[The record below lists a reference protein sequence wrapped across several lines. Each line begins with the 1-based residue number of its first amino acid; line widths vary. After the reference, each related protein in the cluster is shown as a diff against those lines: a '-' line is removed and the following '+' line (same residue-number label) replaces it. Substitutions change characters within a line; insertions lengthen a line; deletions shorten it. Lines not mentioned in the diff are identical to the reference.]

1 MSDWGVKFTW
11 TVRLAD
17 RSDSQML
24 CERGKHDSQLATKG
38 RGGPRMYRLKPRP
51 LSIPTIPNFFDF
63 SLHFSTT
70 KFYPSHRKKK
80 MSSKT
85 DYFRYTKFASFERTQ
100 NSLALL
106 LGL

>member
-1 MSDWGVKFTW
+1 
-11 TVRLAD
+11 
-17 RSDSQML
+17 ML
-24 CERGKHDSQLATKG
+24 RERGKHDSQLAK
-38 RGGPRMYRLKPRP
+38 RGGAGPGCTDSNLGP

-85 DYFRYTKFASFERTQ
+85 DYFRYTKFASFEQTQ